1 MSVFSRLQR
10 LARAQILDLTEKTR
24 ELVKTSRP
32 SQDLSDDELEEEIL
46 KRRRERAARRAGASP
61 EPSEADIATKPK
73 DARSPQEQQLA
84 QYYAN
89 LELPVTASTDD
100 VRRAYKE
107 MMKKYH
113 PDKHAGD
120 PARHKAAT
128 ELAQSLT
135 RAYRALLEHKG
146 AK

>member
-46 KRRRERAARRAGASP
+46 KRRRERAARRGGAP
-61 EPSEADIATKPK
+61 LEPSEEDIAKKPK
-73 DARSPQEQQLA
+73 EARSPQEQQLA
-84 QYYAN
+84 QFYAN
-89 LELPVTASTDD
+89 LELPVTATVDD

-146 AK
+146 VK